1 MSTWPHFTLD
11 DYAQLA
17 QARDRCAGAD
27 MSSEIDARFIR
38 GPLDGKHQPLPQAY
52 REYLFPVPQDPMRS
66 LSASGLPVMPVHV
79 YRLLS
84 VRPDG
89 LHTYIYEGTRDT

>member
-1 MSTWPHFTLD
+1 MT
-11 DYAQLA
+11 
-17 QARDRCAGAD
+17 C
-27 MSSEIDARFIR
+27 IDARFVR
-38 GPLDGKHQPLPQAY
+38 GPLDGKHQALPQAY
-52 REYLFPVPQDPMRS
+52 REYLIPVPQDPLR
-66 LSASGLPVMPVHV
+66 LLDTSGLLSMPVHV